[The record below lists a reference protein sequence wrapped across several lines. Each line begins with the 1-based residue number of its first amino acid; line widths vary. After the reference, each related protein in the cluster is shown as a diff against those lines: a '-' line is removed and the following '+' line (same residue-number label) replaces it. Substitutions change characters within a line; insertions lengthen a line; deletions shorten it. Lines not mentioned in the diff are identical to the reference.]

1 MASKTLTA
9 KEAYDAALRLHG
21 EGKLAKAAD
30 IYRQIL
36 TRLPWHAGCL
46 HHLGL
51 VLFQQGE
58 RDQGLRHLAQACD
71 LQPGMASFQANL
83 AHALA
88 ETGKLDEA
96 QAACRKALGAA
107 PGHAMALRVLSRVL
121 KDRGHLDGAES
132 ASRRALTTDPS
143 HPDGHLYLA
152 NVLLAQARLPAAE
165 AAYRDALALD
175 PRNAEA
181 LSNLGK
187 VLQLQGRL
195 EEAEAAYRQAIA
207 LRPDYVGDHF
217 NLAYLLLLTGR
228 FDEGWQ
234 AYEWRR
240 ARARKRV
247 WCAPEWAGDDPTG
260 ATILLHAEQG
270 FGDAIQMVRYVPL
283 LARRGARVLLEC
295 PRALV
300 SLFRR
305 LDGLAGIVAKGEPL
319 PQYDLHL
326 PLMSLPRAF
335 GTAVGSIPATVP
347 YLHPDTVRV
356 DAWCNRLSG
365 VTGYRVG
372 LVWAGNPRFPEDR
385 FRSPGLAAIEPLLEI
400 DGIAWVSL
408 QKGPGR
414 EQLTLGAQ
422 DNLIDLA
429 DDLTDFA
436 ETAAAMANL
445 DLIISSC
452 TAPAHLAGALGRP
465 VWTLLPFMPDWRWLL
480 ERDNSP
486 WYPTMRLFRQEAP
499 GQWSGVVAG
508 VAAALAGRAAAA

>member
-21 EGKLAKAAD
+21 EGKLDRAAD

-71 LQPGMASFQANL
+71 LQPGIASFQANL

-88 ETGKLDEA
+88 EAGRSDEA
-96 QAACRKALGAA
+96 EAACRRALGAA

-121 KDRGHLDGAES
+121 KDRGNLKSAER
-132 ASRRALTTDPS
+132 ASRRALTADPD

-152 NVLLAQARLPAAE
+152 NVLLVQARLPAAE
-165 AAYRDALALD
+165 AAYRDTLALD

-187 VLQLQGRL
+187 VLQLLGRL
-195 EEAEAAYRQAIA
+195 DEAEVTYRQAIA
-207 LRPDYVGDHF
+207 LRPDHAGAHF

-228 FDEGWQ
+228 FEEGWQ

-240 ARARKRV
+240 VRARKRD
-247 WCAPEWAGDDPTG
+247 WNAPEWAGDDPRG

-270 FGDAIQMVRYVPL
+270 FGDAIQMVRYIPI

-300 SLFRR
+300 SLFDR
-305 LDGLAGIVAKGEPL
+305 LDGLADTVGKGEPL
-319 PQYDLHL
+319 PPHDLHL
-326 PLMSLPRAF
+326 PLMSLPRVF
-335 GTAVGSIPATVP
+335 GSRLGSIPATVP
-347 YLHPDTVRV
+347 YLQPDTLRV
-356 DAWCNRLSG
+356 DAWRGRLSG
-365 VTGYRVG
+365 AAGYKVG
-372 LVWAGNPRFPEDR
+372 LVWAGNPKFPEDR
-385 FRSPGLAAIEPLLEI
+385 FRSPGLAAIRPLLEI
-400 DGIAWVSL
+400 DGIAWFSL
-408 QKGPGR
+408 QKGTGR
-414 EQLTLGAQ
+414 EQLASAAQ
-422 DNLIDLA
+422 ANLIDLA

-480 ERDNSP
+480 DRADSP

-499 GQWSGVVAG
+499 GQWSDVVAA